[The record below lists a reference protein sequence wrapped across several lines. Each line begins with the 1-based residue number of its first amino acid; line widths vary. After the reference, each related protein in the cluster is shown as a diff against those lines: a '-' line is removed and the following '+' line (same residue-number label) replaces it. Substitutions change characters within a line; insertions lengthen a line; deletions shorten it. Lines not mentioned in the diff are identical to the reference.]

1 MIEGFPGLFVVIEGI
16 DGTGKSTLASSLY
29 SALKKRG
36 YDVLVTFE
44 PTYGKWGKRLR
55 QSLSAERRMDPGME
69 LSLFLR
75 DRKDHLNNTI
85 IPALKDGRIVLCDR
99 YYYSTIAYQGA
110 RGLDTEKIKDDN
122 KAFAV
127 EPDIVFLLELPPEK
141 AVERITVARG
151 DNTDNFEA
159 LGYLKKVAAIFS
171 NMKGECI
178 IRLDAGRSKE
188 RLTSMALDI
197 ILERLGDKS

>member
-1 MIEGFPGLFVVIEGI
+1 MIEGFPGLFIVIEGI
-16 DGTGKSTLASSLY
+16 DGTGKTTLASNLY
-29 SALKKRG
+29 SALRKKG

-55 QSLSAERRMDPGME
+55 QSLSAEKRMDPERE

-75 DRKDHLNNTI
+75 DRQDHLNDTI

-110 RGLDTEKIKDDN
+110 RGLDIEKIREDN
-122 KAFAV
+122 KAFSV
-127 EPDIVFLLELPPEK
+127 EPDIVFLLELSPER

-151 DNTDNFEA
+151 QDTDNFEA
-159 LGYLKKVAAIFS
+159 LDYLKKVAAIFS
-171 NMKGECI
+171 NMNEKCI
-178 IRLDAGRSKE
+178 IRLDASLSKE
-188 RLTSMALDI
+188 RLTDMALGI
-197 ILERLGDKS
+197 I